1 MTTEN
6 IDASAEIKLTS
17 DESGHIL
24 YSISWFDMV
33 REIVGVSDD
42 NRMNDELSENSGIVE
57 LAVCRAKDPRKLV
70 VRERR
75 GLRKSSELP
84 PMTEER
90 SPPGPSKLSCR
101 SRRDGDSAPEV
112 RP

>member
-57 LAVCRAKDPRKLV
+57 TNCT
-70 VRERR
+70 
-75 GLRKSSELP
+75 P
-84 PMTEER
+84 PT
-90 SPPGPSKLSCR
+90 P
-101 SRRDGDSAPEV
+101 
-112 RP
+112 